1 MEKTLTPGEVLAL
14 YPPHA
19 DTIPTLLASRA
30 SALADKV
37 ALEFESRHWTYAAL
51 DEVSTLLAQAA
62 VQRGVN
68 KGDRIAVVSVNTDL
82 SIIAFLAA
90 AKAGAIFVPLN
101 PAATDEDLHY
111 MLSHSGA
118 SVVVSQ
124 PEQVERVRTV
134 VERID
139 EAVNSACAKD
149 ASTSEEARAA
159 AGCVPRHDARDR
171 HERARARDGRHG
183 GDARIRAQAAVAR
196 RDEVSLPDIGRDDP
210 VVVIYTS
217 GTTWLPE
224 GRRTQPQQLCAGG
237 RGVSSRGCICSRR
250 SDASRCCRSITS
262 TRCSIRSVGRWRAVE
277 R

>member
-1 MEKTLTPGEVLAL
+1 M
-14 YPPHA
+14 
-19 DTIPTLLASRA
+19 
-30 SALADKV
+30 
-37 ALEFESRHWTYAAL
+37 
-51 DEVSTLLAQAA
+51 STLLAQAA
-62 VQRGVN
+62 AQRGVN

-159 AGCVPRHDARDR
+159 AGCVPRTTRVIDMNELGLATADTASMCESVRR
-171 HERARARDGRHG
+171 L
-183 GDARIRAQAAVAR
+183 VAR
-196 RDEVSLPDIGRDDP
+196 RDEVSLPEIGRDDP
-210 VVVIYTS
+210 VVRDLHLGYH
-217 GTTWLPE
+217 GLPE
-224 GRRTQPQQLCAGG
+224 GRRSQPQQLRARG
-237 RGVSSRGCICSRR
+237 RGVRRAAASAAFGAMPRVAAVLSHQCVVLFCS
-250 SDASRCCRSITS
+250 A
-262 TRCSIRSVGRWRAVE
+262 GRWRAAE